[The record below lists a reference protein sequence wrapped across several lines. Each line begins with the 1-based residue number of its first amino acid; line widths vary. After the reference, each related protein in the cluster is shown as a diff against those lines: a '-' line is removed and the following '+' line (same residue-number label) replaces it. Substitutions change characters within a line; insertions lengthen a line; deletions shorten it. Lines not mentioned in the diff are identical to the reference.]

1 MVEGGTLD
9 GRAEG
14 LVDVASQEEI
24 AESKGVQNLLQQLE
38 SAGKSDSCRRVGM
51 AVGCELDVVRHG
63 TELLFHRWMC

>member
-38 SAGKSDSCRRVGM
+38 KCR
-51 AVGCELDVVRHG
+51 
-63 TELLFHRWMC
+63 